1 MLNED
6 YKEMLQCLADEDAR
20 FLIVGAYAMAAHGYP
35 RATMDI
41 DIWVMPSRE
50 NAEAVLR
57 ALRRFGAPLR
67 GLTIED
73 LQRDD
78 TIFQIG
84 VAPRRIDIITG
95 ASGLQFEETFTRSA
109 KINIEGLQ
117 IRIPSVNDL
126 IRNKRASG
134 RTKDLADAEA
144 LESLKA
150 PEKDKSSV
158 RRRPRS

>member
-6 YKEMLQCLADEDAR
+6 YNEMLQCLAAEGVK
-20 FLIVGAYAMAAHGYP
+20 FLLVGAYAMAAHGYP
-35 RATMDI
+35 RATMGI
-41 DIWVMPSRE
+41 AIWVMPSRD
-50 NAEAVLR
+50 NAAATLK
-57 ALRRFGAPLR
+57 ALRRFGAALH
-67 GLTIED
+67 GLSVDD

-95 ASGLQFEETFTRSA
+95 ASGLQFEEAFTRA
-109 KINIEGLQ
+109 VKVDIDGLEVH
-117 IRIPSVNDL
+117 IPSVDDL

-144 LESLKA
+144 LDALRISE
-150 PEKDKSSV
+150 
-158 RRRPRS
+158 